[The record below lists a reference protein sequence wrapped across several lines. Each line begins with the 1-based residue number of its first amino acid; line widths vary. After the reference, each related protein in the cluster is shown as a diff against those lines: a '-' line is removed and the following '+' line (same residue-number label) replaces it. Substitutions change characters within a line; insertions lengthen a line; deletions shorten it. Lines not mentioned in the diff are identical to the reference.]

1 MRWTRK
7 AKPRIQNCLWCFAE
21 FEAIRSDAWTCS
33 PKCRMA
39 LSRDPEI
46 GARLRGDR
54 NLKRLKKLGDQH
66 RISADQ
72 QWKLDRKALE
82 KRIAQALLDK
92 DSGQLAI
99 ALYELETASP
109 YTRRLKFYPYRSFDR
124 YCQGRWQLD
133 PEKVREL
140 TNSFLN
146 PVIAQYL
153 RSQRVNRRFG
163 QP

>member
-1 MRWTRK
+1 M
-7 AKPRIQNCLWCFAE
+7 
-21 FEAIRSDAWTCS
+21 TCS

-39 LSRDPEI
+39 LSRDPDT
-46 GARLRGDR
+46 GARLRSDR
-54 NLKRLKKLGDQH
+54 NLKRLKQLGARH
-66 RISADQ
+66 RIGADDR
-72 QWKLDRKALE
+72 WKLDRKALE

-92 DSGQLAI
+92 DSDQLAI
-99 ALYELETASP
+99 ALYEMQMVFP
-109 YTRRLKFYPYRSFDR
+109 FTRKLKLYPYRSFDR

-140 TNSFLN
+140 TNSLLN